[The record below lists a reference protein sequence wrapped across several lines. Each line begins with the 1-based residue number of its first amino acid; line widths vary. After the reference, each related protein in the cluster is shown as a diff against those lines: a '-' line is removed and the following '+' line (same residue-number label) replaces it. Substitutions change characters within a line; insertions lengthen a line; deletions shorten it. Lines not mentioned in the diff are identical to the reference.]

1 MKKKY
6 ITSAFIIFLCLL
18 LSTLVI
24 PPVFQVFNRVSPWI
38 FCIPFSVF
46 WIFLICILMSLTLII
61 WYIVE
66 NKRGD
71 LD

>member
-38 FCIPFSVF
+38 FGIPFSVF